1 MQSDNTAMVEASIDK
16 YGCRDCDDRKRYKA
30 TYYRV
35 NRDEVLMK
43 QRGYYKEHKEIRL
56 AYRMATRDRRNNYS
70 RDYYAKRVA
79 DGYIRKRINDLEG
92 KVFGV
97 IVWLFNATFLMLFFL

>member
-43 QRGYYKEHKEIRL
+43 QRGYYKEHKETRL
-56 AYRMATRDRRNNYS
+56 AYRMATRDRRNNYA

-79 DGYIRKRINDLEG
+79 DGYIRKRING
-92 KVFGV
+92 KR
-97 IVWLFNATFLMLFFL
+97 VWVLNNS